1 MGELSLRHIP
11 DLSDASGIGEFS
23 DSSFQIPAAARHA
36 DDLLLADDTMDFFS
50 NENHTLSTPAPS
62 KPPVQPPLTL
72 AELTPRSKPVRAA
85 ATRSSLRPRPGVAT
99 PYRANIAQGLSAALS
114 EDLSPFRKHDPS
126 FEIPP
131 PQTHD
136 DDDLLMA
143 DDGHQFLSEEQSSL
157 DATPPRAPGSTTG
170 PSTGVT
176 PSDAPP
182 YAVLVEPL
190 PSVQNIPTELVP
202 RSPQS
207 MADVYIVDPASL
219 ATVSGIPNMPES
231 IPAVKIEDN
240 PHDPSKKGKGK
251 ALSRVNATVRQ
262 KMAPGGDKAKR
273 KRVLI
278 IPNRTYGFG
287 GSWIRF
293 LIGSPG
299 SSGSVAATNGHANP
313 HAAPADV
320 KPFRS
325 GGLADTL
332 MSYGQKLMS
341 TTQSSHDALA
351 EHCEDAADT
360 VEDGIPPVPETTV
373 SATSALSPNADDGPV
388 AHDMAHPASEQQH
401 ARAVLDRDYLTLSQ
415 LSPRKAEAAIASSTT
430 LASLNTN
437 EALVPVLDQPIPPAA
452 SSERQESSPSPMRT
466 SIKRA
471 ASPADELSVHQ
482 RKRGKTVPNDMEPS
496 SGDLRSRRPALQ
508 PSRSKN
514 VPAGAPL
521 GSGPTSRTR
530 RVVSGTAKSTT
541 GGVASADRAT
551 QPTETTCKP
560 GLKSSRSQ
568 TVPGGE
574 GLANPTVQT
583 TARSMASTTLKKS
596 NRNAAPS
603 SSNNGSRSRNFT
615 VPQREGVPD
624 GEERMTDGL
633 ESGRLTSASVDR
645 PSTNLPPA
653 KTTKSQ
659 EFTFTTSTRMRT
671 RSRTTAEQTDK
682 STGHSSSGSTSTSTS
697 VNGNSHSQSS
707 LKGSRA
713 PIPDF
718 KSLHAMRE
726 SVLARR
732 RAEVHPTVPV
742 GFAFAT
748 DTRAAEREKFEEAR
762 RARERELERQAEERR
777 RQRELEEEAE
787 IRELRRRAVPR
798 ANEVPEWYAFAPKKA
813 KPADAAGGS
822 GS

>member
-207 MADVYIVDPASL
+207 IADVYIVDPASL

-273 KRVLI
+273 KRVTPAAAISKPAKLK
-278 IPNRTYGFG
+278 PLTASLAPRLSASGKKTAPTLRRRPLQG
-287 GSWIRF
+287 GPSYTHTI
-293 LIGSPG
+293 G

-560 GLKSSRSQ
+560 GLESSRSQ

-583 TARSMASTTLKKS
+583 TARSMAGTTLKKS

-645 PSTNLPPA
+645 PV
-653 KTTKSQ
+653 
-659 EFTFTTSTRMRT
+659 RT
-671 RSRTTAEQTDK
+671 IHGIRT
-682 STGHSSSGSTSTSTS
+682 
-697 VNGNSHSQSS
+697 
-707 LKGSRA
+707 
-713 PIPDF
+713 
-718 KSLHAMRE
+718 
-726 SVLARR
+726 
-732 RAEVHPTVPV
+732 
-742 GFAFAT
+742 
-748 DTRAAEREKFEEAR
+748 
-762 RARERELERQAEERR
+762 
-777 RQRELEEEAE
+777 
-787 IRELRRRAVPR
+787 
-798 ANEVPEWYAFAPKKA
+798 
-813 KPADAAGGS
+813 
-822 GS
+822 